1 MHRRGVVAFC
11 SRLPGMSRIEIPE
24 SVLERVAAAAAEKGL
39 TTDELA
45 TQALAERFKP
55 RRRTLRFGVV
65 GASTSGRTAGEAEDL
80 LTEGGFGVDSAD
92 R

>member
-1 MHRRGVVAFC
+1 
-11 SRLPGMSRIEIPE
+11 MSRIEIPE

-45 TQALAERFKP
+45 AQVLAERFKP
-55 RRRTLRFGVV
+55 RRRTLRFGAA

-80 LTEGGFGVDSAD
+80 LTEGGFGVDNAD